1 MAGFPGLL
9 TVLGG
14 LLTVPDSEDDI
25 FRCLGAYF
33 GANRVGQGLSSG
45 TIPTFIPG
53 LTGVVLGLQQ
63 WLYRAV
69 LGCFGSVLR
78 VSLRVFW

>member
-9 TVLGG
+9 TVLGC

-25 FRCLGAYF
+25 FPPLGAYF

-45 TIPTFIPG
+45 TIPTFIPV
-53 LTGVVLGLQQ
+53 LTGAVLGLQK
-63 WLYRAV
+63 
-69 LGCFGSVLR
+69 
-78 VSLRVFW
+78 

>member
-25 FRCLGAYF
+25 FPPWALILAPIESVWDSLLALFPPSFLALLELYWGYRGGCM
-33 GANRVGQGLSSG
+33 
-45 TIPTFIPG
+45 
-53 LTGVVLGLQQ
+53 GV
-63 WLYRAV
+63 Y
-69 LGCFGSVLR
+69 
-78 VSLRVFW
+78 

>member
-9 TVLGG
+9 TVLEG

-25 FRCLGAYF
+25 FPHLGAYF
-33 GANRVGQGLSSG
+33 GATRVGLGLSSG

-53 LTGVVLGLQQ
+53 LSGAVLELQR
-63 WLYRAV
+63 WLFGSV
-69 LGCFGSVLR
+69 LGCFGSVFGVL
-78 VSLRVFW
+78 LRVFW